1 MKLKPILFA
10 LLLGSGSLEALADL
24 AIPQTPLF
32 LASTEPRVMLVLS
45 RDHLLSVK
53 AYTDYSDLND
63 DRQLD
68 TTYNDE
74 VEYYGYFDSTKCY
87 EYRDSDQR
95 FQPIGRAAGTNR
107 HECSGAWSGNFLNW
121 ATMTRLDVVRKVLYG
136 GFRSQDD
143 TGTAMGTTVLE
154 RAFLPPDAHAF
165 AKVYKPPGGATEAA
179 KFTPY
184 GKHAITL
191 CSVTDMG
198 AGVRAGDVSTVS
210 GNKTSPAPLV
220 KVAKEAWP
228 QWATTEVLQCQWDE
242 QTDEA
247 SSTRPSSVYRLTGG
261 SDLVARV
268 AVCAPGLLEEN
279 CKAYYDRADP
289 PLETVKPTGLLQR
302 YGDIDVSKRVRFG
315 LITGSYNK
323 NTSGGVLRKNIG
335 LLANNN
341 RGADST
347 NSDICGD
354 KEDRDEIDVCTGQFI
369 NQGKE
374 DTGIID
380 SLNRIHIAGYT
391 TPKPGEITAWQVCSD
406 GYDSDGACDPGNLL
420 NGTNGTCVDWGN
432 PLSELYHEALRYFA
446 GQDAAT
452 PAYAVD
458 DRAAPAAI
466 AGLDQ
471 DTWDGNS
478 DPLPA
483 GEWCALSNIIVLSTG
498 LASLDSDPIVTD
510 IAGLD
515 PTALTDE
522 VGMDEGIP
530 RRFFLIGSNGMRSDN
545 RCSAKMMLNL
555 SNASGICPEVPNLKG
570 GYLIAGLASANRE
583 LDLRPE
589 YKTNRAARWSAINED
604 WVERQPVGN
613 FMVSLG
619 GDLPG
624 FEIPVGGGTVTLVP
638 ACEADGKTC
647 SMTNLR
653 VDNNSTASGN
663 TFGSLL
669 VSWENHRAGGDY
681 DMDVIAR
688 IAYCVGT
695 ACRTPEFGNTAV
707 AANEIKVVVYA
718 VHAASDTEVS
728 LGYTISGTTWD
739 GTTYPIRLP
748 KTTACNP
755 SDCTEHDNKNFFSLL
770 TTPYSWRCDDDWGT
784 CPDDMLLPDG
794 GVPRFPWGVRNAT
807 GCPDGDYCGCP
818 KATVYTQS
826 AEPTGRLLKN
836 PLWYAAKYGAPAS
849 SWDLNG
855 DEEPDNFYDVRN
867 PARLEASLSEVFDRA
882 SGVDAASASV
892 ATNSTNLQITSRIF
906 QARFSSADWSGQ
918 LLSYRIDTDGK
929 LALEEGWDAGDKI
942 NAQNWDSGRTIITS
956 DGTDGIAFRYS
967 ELTDA
972 QQADLDKGT
981 VGVRDECGAERVQYL
996 RGSDE
1001 SCATTPFR
1009 KRLTSKLGDIVSS
1022 SPWYVGPPG
1031 AGFSDLDHAGYKAF
1045 VDAKASRT
1053 PVVYVG
1059 ANDGMLHGFDAS
1071 LDFSSKSEGVPTSTS
1086 GNEVI
1091 GFVPTAVYPNLSR
1104 LTGQNYNADHHYFVD
1119 GSPMVADA
1127 DLDPSAA
1134 NDWRTVLVGGLA
1146 GGGKGYYALDVSD
1159 PAGFDESG
1167 AANTVLWEFTEADD
1181 ADVGHAFNLPPV
1193 HSVTKQAKQ
1202 IVRVCTSGGTPCT
1215 GGAWAVILGNGYNS
1229 AEGKAALYVVFIEKG
1244 RDGVWSPGDFVKLVA
1259 DAPLAPATSANNGLS
1274 TPIPFDSNGDGY
1286 ADTVYAGDLQGNLW
1300 KFLIGPNPSAADVD
1314 VNPSTWRV
1322 AFSSVGCGTDSSGCT
1337 PLFRAMDGSGSPQP
1351 IVEPP
1356 EVMVHPIRGQMVLF
1370 GTGKYLEATDNA
1382 STQQQTLY
1390 GLWDEHDGSPPLG
1403 SREGSRDAELLK
1415 QTVIEKSESAGNYR
1429 VPTDH
1434 VINWRQ
1440 STGESA
1446 DCESPCT
1453 PTHLGWYL
1461 DLPTSKERGTGI
1473 PRVVRKLIF
1482 FNTFIPQA
1490 GACDAGATGW
1500 LMALDWL
1507 NGGLPDFR
1515 VFDTNRSGTI
1525 DNDDILVGGYQAGG
1539 ALGGTTLITSLTPG
1553 SLGVGVS
1560 SVTSGDLAATLI
1572 NFGSSLPARL
1582 QWREIVQ

>member
-1 MKLKPILFA
+1 MKLKAILLA
-10 LLLGSGSLEALADL
+10 LLLGSGSMQAIAEL

-53 AYTDYSDLND
+53 AYTDYSDLNND
-63 DRQLD
+63 GQLD
-68 TTYNDE
+68 TTYNDQ
-74 VEYYGYFDSTKCY
+74 VGYYGYFDSEKCY
-87 EYRDSDQR
+87 EYQDGNKR
-95 FQPIGRAAGTNR
+95 FEPIGRAGGTNG
-107 HECSGAWSGNFLNW
+107 HECVAAWSGNFLNW

-143 TGTAMGTTVLE
+143 KGTVMGTTVLE

-165 AKVYKPPGGATEAA
+165 AKVYAPSKGAAEVA

-184 GKHAITL
+184 DEDAITL

-198 AGVRAGDVSTVS
+198 DGARAGGISTVS

-220 KVAKEAWP
+220 KVAMGAWH
-228 QWATTEVLQCQWDE
+228 QWATTEVLQCQWKD
-242 QTDEA
+242 QTKEA
-247 SSTRPSSVYRLTGG
+247 SPTRPG
-261 SDLVARV
+261 SGSELVARV
-268 AVCAPGLLEEN
+268 TVCAPGLLEEN
-279 CKAYYDRADP
+279 CKAYYDRANP
-289 PLETVKPTGLLQR
+289 PAETVKPTGLLQR

-315 LITGSYNK
+315 LITGSYKK

-335 LLANNN
+335 LLANN
-341 RGADST
+341 RGADSA

-354 KEDRDEIDVCTGQFI
+354 KDDRDEIDVCTGQFI
-369 NQGKE
+369 NQSE
-374 DTGIID
+374 DDKGIID

-391 TPKPGEITAWQVCSD
+391 TPKAGEITAWQVCSD
-406 GYDSDGACDPGNLL
+406 GYDSDDACDAGNLL

-446 GQDAAT
+446 GKEAAT

-458 DRAAPAAI
+458 DSAAPAAI

-471 DTWDGNS
+471 DTWDGTS

-483 GEWCALSNIIVLSTG
+483 GEWCALSSIIVLSTG
-498 LASLDSDPIVTD
+498 LASLDSDPIATD
-510 IAGLD
+510 IVGLN
-515 PTALTDE
+515 PTTLTNK
-522 VGMDEGIP
+522 VGTSEGIP
-530 RRFFLIGSNGMRSDN
+530 GGSFLIGSNGTIANN
-545 RCSAKMMLNL
+545 RCSAKMLPNL

-589 YKTNRAARWSAINED
+589 YETNRAARWSAINKD
-604 WVERQPVGN
+604 WVLRQPVGN

-619 GDLPG
+619 VDLPG

-647 SMTNLR
+647 SMTDLR
-653 VDNNSTASGN
+653 VENNSTEPGKPP
-663 TFGSLL
+663 FGSLL

-688 IAYCVGT
+688 IAYCVGA
-695 ACRTPEFGNTAV
+695 ACKEQGFGNQAV
-707 AANEIKVVVYA
+707 DPNQIKVVVYA
-718 VHAASDTEVS
+718 VQAASDKEVS
-728 LGYTISGTTWD
+728 LGYTISGTTAD
-739 GTTYPIRLP
+739 GTTYPIHLP
-748 KTTACNP
+748 KTATCDP
-755 SDCTEHDNKNFFSLL
+755 KDCDGDNKNFFSLL
-770 TTPYSWRCDDDWGT
+770 PPHQVRCVDAEWKDCPEGTPR
-784 CPDDMLLPDG
+784 LPDG
-794 GVPRFPWGVRNAT
+794 TVPRFPYGVTKAT

-826 AEPTGRLLKN
+826 DEPTDRLLKN

-855 DEEPDNFYDVRN
+855 DKEPDNFYDVRN
-867 PARLEASLSEVFDRA
+867 PAGLEASLSEVFDRA
-882 SGVDAASASV
+882 SVVDAAAASV

-906 QARFSSADWSGQ
+906 QARFSSSDWSGQ

-929 LALEEGWDAGDKI
+929 LALEEEWDAGDKI
-942 NAQNWDSGRTIITS
+942 NAQNSDSGRTIITS
-956 DGTDGIAFRYS
+956 DGTDGIAFRYD

-972 QQADLDKGT
+972 QQADLDKDT

-1009 KRLTSKLGDIVSS
+1009 QRLTSKLGDIVSS
-1022 SPWYVGPPG
+1022 NPWYVGPPG
-1031 AGFSDLDHAGYKAF
+1031 AGFSDLDHPGYKDF

-1071 LDFSSKSEGVPTSTS
+1071 LDFSSKPEGVPTATS

-1104 LTGQNYNADHHYFVD
+1104 LTGQNYNADHRYFVD

-1127 DLDPSAA
+1127 DLDPSAGNA
-1134 NDWRTVLVGGLA
+1134 WRTVLVGGLA

-1159 PAGFDESG
+1159 PAAFKEGN
-1167 AANTVLWEFTEADD
+1167 AANTMLWEFTEADD
-1181 ADVGHAFNLPPV
+1181 PDVGHAFNLPPV

-1202 IVRVCTSGGTPCT
+1202 IVRVCTSGGAPCT

-1229 AEGKAALYVVFIEKG
+1229 AKGKAALYVLFIEKG
-1244 RDGVWSPGDFVKLVA
+1244 RDGVWSEGDFVKLVA
-1259 DAPLAPATSANNGLS
+1259 DAPLAPVTNANNGLS

-1300 KFLIGPNPSAADVD
+1300 KFLIGPNPSAVD
-1314 VNPSTWRV
+1314 VGGNPSTWRV
-1322 AFSSVGCGTDSSGCT
+1322 AFSSAGCSDDSSGCT
-1337 PLFRAMDGSGSPQP
+1337 PLFGATDGSGSPQP

-1390 GLWDEHDGSPPLG
+1390 GLWDEHDGSPPLQ
-1403 SREGSRDAELLK
+1403 SREAELLK
-1415 QTVIEKSESAGNYR
+1415 QTVIEKSESAGAYR

-1539 ALGGTTLITSLTPG
+1539 ALGGPTLITSLTAG